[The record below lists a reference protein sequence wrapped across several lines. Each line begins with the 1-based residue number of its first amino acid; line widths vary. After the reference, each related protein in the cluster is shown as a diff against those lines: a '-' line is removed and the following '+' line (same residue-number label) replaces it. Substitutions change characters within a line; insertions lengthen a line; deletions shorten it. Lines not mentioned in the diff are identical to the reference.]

1 MNVLDYAQLF
11 VFLTTLVIVTPLTG
25 VWMTKV
31 YQGEKTWL
39 TPVFGWLEKLTYR
52 VGGVDPAH
60 EMSWQEYAAQLLIFN
75 FLGIVFLFILQL
87 AQASLPL
94 NPQGL
99 PAVGWHSALNTAVSF
114 VTNTNWQGYSGEAT
128 MSYLTQMLG
137 LAVQNFLSAA
147 TGMAVA
153 VALIRGFALRSSA
166 TIGNFWV
173 DLTRSTLYILVPLSA
188 VFALVLVS
196 QGVVQSFAPYVTAV
210 TVEGA
215 KQLIPLGPVASQI
228 AIKMVGTN
236 GGGFF
241 NANSAHPFENPTPF
255 TNFLEMLAIFAIPAG
270 LTYVFGSMVK
280 SRRQGWTIF
289 SAMFVMFAAGLALS
303 LWSEYSTNPI
313 LHHAGVMEGKET
325 RFGVFNS
332 VLFSVLTTDASCGA
346 VNMMHSSLS
355 PMSGLVTVFNMA
367 VNEVIFGGVGAG
379 LYGMLLFALL
389 TVFLAG
395 LMVGRTPEYLGKKI
409 ESREIKMVIIS
420 ILAPSA
426 MILLGAGISIV
437 SPAAL
442 SSLSAK
448 GPHGLTEM
456 LYTFMSTAANN
467 GSAFAGLNAN
477 TIWFNLSTSACMLV
491 GRFLIIL
498 PALAIAGN
506 LAQKKYSP
514 PSAGTFLT
522 DTPLFVALLIGV
534 IVIEVALTFVPAMAL
549 GPVVEHFL
557 MLHGVTF

>member
-1 MNVLDYAQLF
+1 
-11 VFLTTLVIVTPLTG
+11 
-25 VWMTKV
+25 
-31 YQGEKTWL
+31 
-39 TPVFGWLEKLTYR
+39 
-52 VGGVDPAH
+52 
-60 EMSWQEYAAQLLIFN
+60 
-75 FLGIVFLFILQL
+75 
-87 AQASLPL
+87 
-94 NPQGL
+94 
-99 PAVGWHSALNTAVSF
+99 
-114 VTNTNWQGYSGEAT
+114 
-128 MSYLTQMLG
+128 
-137 LAVQNFLSAA
+137 
-147 TGMAVA
+147 
-153 VALIRGFALRSSA
+153 
-166 TIGNFWV
+166 
-173 DLTRSTLYILVPLSA
+173 
-188 VFALVLVS
+188 
-196 QGVVQSFAPYVTAV
+196 
-210 TVEGA
+210 
-215 KQLIPLGPVASQI
+215 
-228 AIKMVGTN
+228 
-236 GGGFF
+236 
-241 NANSAHPFENPTPF
+241 
-255 TNFLEMLAIFAIPAG
+255 
-270 LTYVFGSMVK
+270 
-280 SRRQGWTIF
+280 
-289 SAMFVMFAAGLALS
+289 
-303 LWSEYSTNPI
+303 
-313 LHHAGVMEGKET
+313 
-325 RFGVFNS
+325 
-332 VLFSVLTTDASCGA
+332 
-346 VNMMHSSLS
+346 
-355 PMSGLVTVFNMA
+355 MA